1 MNEFYSH
8 IKGEKIE
15 VKFLTENSVT
25 VNNKTETFSIQKGDS
40 NSYNIL
46 YRNKN
51 FNCRILSVSNNQ
63 FTIFLNNSIYEV
75 DCKNRME
82 LIAEE
87 IISQKNSSK
96 NDNIKIFAPMPGLV
110 LKILKEDGA
119 DVKKA
124 EPVLILEAMKMENE
138 ILSPSDGKLKLSGI
152 KEGQTIEKNTKL
164 FEINNLLFEKK
175 Y

>member
-1 MNEFYSH
+1 MNEFYLH
-8 IKGEKIE
+8 VKGEKFE
-15 VKFLTENSVT
+15 VKFLNENSLM
-25 VNNKTETFSIQKGDS
+25 VNNKTETFSIQKCYS
-40 NSYNIL
+40 NSYNVL

-51 FNCRILSVSNNQ
+51 FSCRILSVKNNQ

-75 DCKNRME
+75 DCKTKME
-82 LIAEE
+82 LIAQE
-87 IISQKNSSK
+87 IISKKNSGK
-96 NDNIKIFAPMPGLV
+96 DDNIKIYAPMPGLV